1 MRNLRPNPSPHAA
14 VMRRGLDKVERARL
28 VKAPEERLY
37 GFQIATKVISEGVA
51 ASKLAG
57 EHGARWIDLNCG

>member
-1 MRNLRPNPSPHAA
+1 MRNLRPSPSPHAA
-14 VMRRGLDKVERARL
+14 ALHRGLDKVERARL
-28 VKAPEERLY
+28 VKAPEEHLY